1 MQIDPKM
8 LNRLLSMNDAQLA
21 ELIRS
26 VATEAGIDPAQIG
39 LNPQSISD
47 IRRALGTAS
56 EQDLKKIN
64 DIYQIYRQNRKK
76 YFFR

>member
-56 EQDLKKIN
+56 EQDLKQIN

-76 YFFR
+76 Y

>member
-47 IRRALGTAS
+47 IRRALGAAS
-56 EQDLKKIN
+56 EQDLKQIN

-76 YFFR
+76 Y

>member
-1 MQIDPKM
+1 MQIDPKT

-56 EQDLKKIN
+56 EQDLKQIN

-76 YFFR
+76 Y

>member
-56 EQDLKKIN
+56 EQDLKQIN

-76 YFFR
+76 N

>member
-8 LNRLLSMNDAQLA
+8 LNRLLSMNDPQLA

-26 VATEAGIDPAQIG
+26 VATEAGSDPAQIG

-47 IRRALGTAS
+47 IRRALGTQAS
-56 EQDLKKIN
+56 RI
-64 DIYQIYRQNRKK
+64 
-76 YFFR
+76 